1 MSGACPVWARR
12 RPCCPLL
19 LQAGT
24 EARGVGGAD
33 SPAPL
38 PQGAKA
44 QPGLGRWRMLMVTQ
58 APAGR
63 TAWLP
68 FSFSKSPP
76 SSTFYSKCAAPSPL
90 PPSQPVPRLSLL
102 SILQATCAP
111 SSPNAEKELPGELM
125 P

>member
-76 SSTFYSKCAAPSPL
+76 SSTFYSKCAAPAQPTSSFSACPTAFPPL
-90 PPSQPVPRLSLL
+90 DPASHLRPFQSKR
-102 SILQATCAP
+102 
-111 SSPNAEKELPGELM
+111 
-125 P
+125 